1 MYAYIG
7 VYLYTFFITKNC
19 VNISLLTCQGPH
31 VIDKLF
37 LCPRNEPI
45 QARLEYIYKGRFS
58 GKQLS
63 GGRFINA
70 KEKGQ
75 GSGLGEEL
83 EGRGKTE
90 KECAHTNREN
100 MQRVGEKRE
109 GEGGRDQNVW
119 IIQERASE
127 GGRGKPSP

>member
-63 GGRFINA
+63 VVTLLKDQGR
-70 KEKGQ
+70 
-75 GSGLGEEL
+75 GSCYGEEHRQ
-83 EGRGKTE
+83 EGEE
-90 KECAHTNREN
+90 KEHTGREK
-100 MQRVGEKRE
+100 MQRSGRE
-109 GEGGRDQNVW
+109 Q
-119 IIQERASE
+119 
-127 GGRGKPSP
+127 